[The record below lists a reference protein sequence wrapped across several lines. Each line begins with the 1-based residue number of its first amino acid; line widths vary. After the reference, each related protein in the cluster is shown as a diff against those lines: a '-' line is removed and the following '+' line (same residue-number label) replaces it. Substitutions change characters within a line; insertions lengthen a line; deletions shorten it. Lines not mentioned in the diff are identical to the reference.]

1 MAMAAPMGTATATPM
16 AIRSRHTIRIRM
28 VLIRTTPMIKST
40 SMNTGTSTGTSR
52 GITTIT
58 IMGMNIEMIATP
70 HLVTLMQWLSPAY
83 PVGGFSY
90 SHGLE
95 WAVEAGTITDAATF
109 QEWLADI
116 LEYGTGRNDAIL
128 LAAAYRA
135 VDAAYLTHVDA
146 VARALAPSAERL
158 LETTAQGA
166 AFVRTTADI
175 WAIDLPML
183 CYPVAVGRAAA
194 LIGVGLEQVLP
205 LYLHGFAANLTGAAM
220 RLVPLGQTEGQRV
233 LAAMT
238 PLCDLLS
245 QEALGGDGLDD
256 LGGCTVMADIAAMK
270 HETQY
275 TRLFRS

>member
-1 MAMAAPMGTATATPM
+1 MNM
-16 AIRSRHTIRIRM
+16 
-28 VLIRTTPMIKST
+28 
-40 SMNTGTSTGTSR
+40 SMS
-52 GITTIT
+52 ITTIT
-58 IMGMNIEMIATP
+58 RMSTEMIPTP
-70 HLVTLMQWLSPAY
+70 HLVTLMQWLSPSY

-95 WAVEAGTITDAATF
+95 WAVAAGDVTGAAGF
-109 QEWLADI
+109 QAWLADV

-135 VDAAYLTHVDA
+135 EDAATLAHVDA
-146 VARALAPSAERL
+146 VARALAPSSERL

-166 AFVRTTADI
+166 AFVRTTAEI
-175 WAIDLPML
+175 WDMDLPAL

-205 LYLHGFAANLTGAAM
+205 LYLHGFASNLTGAAM

-238 PLCDLLS
+238 PLCDLLA
-245 QEALGGDGLDD
+245 QEALAGAGLDD

>member
-1 MAMAAPMGTATATPM
+1 MLTATA
-16 AIRSRHTIRIRM
+16 
-28 VLIRTTPMIKST
+28 MIT
-40 SMNTGTSTGTSR
+40 AMITG
-52 GITTIT
+52 ID
-58 IMGMNIEMIATP
+58 MIPTP

-95 WAVEAGTITDAATF
+95 WSVAAGDVTSAASF
-109 QEWLADI
+109 QEWLADV
-116 LEYGTGRNDAIL
+116 LEYGSGRNDAIL

-135 VDAAYLTHVDA
+135 TDDAALAQVDAF
-146 VARALAPSAERL
+146 ARALAPSSERL

-166 AFVRTTADI
+166 AFVRTTATI
-175 WAIDLPML
+175 WDMDLPVL

-194 LIGVGLEQVLP
+194 LIGVRLEQVLP
-205 LYLHGFAANLTGAAM
+205 LYLHGFASNLTGAAM
-220 RLVPLGQTEGQRV
+220 RLVPLGQTDGQRV

-238 PLCDLLS
+238 PLCDLLA
-245 QEALGGDGLDD
+245 QEAAAGCGLDD
-256 LGGCTVMADIAAMK
+256 LGGAVMLADIAAMK

>member
-1 MAMAAPMGTATATPM
+1 
-16 AIRSRHTIRIRM
+16 
-28 VLIRTTPMIKST
+28 VD
-40 SMNTGTSTGTSR
+40 
-52 GITTIT
+52 
-58 IMGMNIEMIATP
+58 
-70 HLVTLMQWLSPAY
+70 
-83 PVGGFSY
+83 
-90 SHGLE
+90 
-95 WAVEAGTITDAATF
+95 AGDVTDAAGF
-109 QEWLADI
+109 QAWLADV

-135 VDAAYLTHVDA
+135 QDEAALAHVDA
-146 VARALAPSAERL
+146 VARALAPSSERL

-175 WAIDLPML
+175 WAMEIPVL

-205 LYLHGFAANLTGAAM
+205 LYLHGFASNLTGAAM

-238 PLCDLLS
+238 PLCDLLA
-245 QEALGGDGLDD
+245 QEALVGVGLDD

>member
-1 MAMAAPMGTATATPM
+1 MTMTMA
-16 AIRSRHTIRIRM
+16 
-28 VLIRTTPMIKST
+28 
-40 SMNTGTSTGTSR
+40 
-52 GITTIT
+52 TIT
-58 IMGMNIEMIATP
+58 MTRMSIEMIPTP
-70 HLVTLMQWLSPAY
+70 HLVTLMQWLSPSY

-95 WAVEAGTITDAATF
+95 WAVEAGDVTDAAGL
-109 QEWLADI
+109 QAWLADV

-135 VDAAYLTHVDA
+135 ADEAALAHVDA
-146 VARALAPSAERL
+146 VARALAPSSERL

-175 WAIDLPML
+175 WSMEIPVL

-205 LYLHGFAANLTGAAM
+205 LYLHGFASNLTGAAM

-238 PLCDLLS
+238 PLCDLLA
-245 QEALGGDGLDD
+245 QEALAGAGLDD

>member
-1 MAMAAPMGTATATPM
+1 MNM
-16 AIRSRHTIRIRM
+16 
-28 VLIRTTPMIKST
+28 
-40 SMNTGTSTGTSR
+40 SMSMSMS
-52 GITTIT
+52 ITTIR
-58 IMGMNIEMIATP
+58 GMSTEMTPTP
-70 HLVTLMQWLSPAY
+70 HLVTLMQWLSPSY

-95 WAVEAGTITDAATF
+95 WAVAAGDVTEAAGF
-109 QEWLADI
+109 QAWLADV

-135 VDAAYLTHVDA
+135 EDAATLAHVDA
-146 VARALAPSAERL
+146 VARALAPSSERL

-166 AFVRTTADI
+166 AFVRTTAEI
-175 WAIDLPML
+175 WDMDLPAL

-205 LYLHGFAANLTGAAM
+205 LYLHGFASNLTGAAM

-238 PLCDLLS
+238 PLCDLLA
-245 QEALGGDGLDD
+245 QEALASAGLDD

>member
-1 MAMAAPMGTATATPM
+1 MIMSMSM
-16 AIRSRHTIRIRM
+16 SM
-28 VLIRTTPMIKST
+28 V
-40 SMNTGTSTGTSR
+40 
-52 GITTIT
+52 IT
-58 IMGMNIEMIATP
+58 IITRMSIEMMPTP
-70 HLVTLMQWLSPAY
+70 HLVTMMQWLSPAY

-95 WAVEAGTITDAATF
+95 WAVGAGDVTDAAGF

-116 LEYGTGRNDAIL
+116 LEYGSGRNDAIL

-135 VDAAYLTHVDA
+135 PDTAALHHVDA

-175 WAIDLPML
+175 WAMDLPTL

-205 LYLHGFAANLTGAAM
+205 LYLHGFASNLTGAAM

-238 PLCDLLS
+238 RLCDLLA
-245 QEALGGDGLDD
+245 QEALAGDGLDD
-256 LGGCTVMADIAAMK
+256 LGGCTLLADIAAMK

>member
-1 MAMAAPMGTATATPM
+1 MTTV
-16 AIRSRHTIRIRM
+16 TIMLTVR
-28 VLIRTTPMIKST
+28 VTTT
-40 SMNTGTSTGTSR
+40 THTSTD
-52 GITTIT
+52 
-58 IMGMNIEMIATP
+58 MIPTP

-83 PVGGFSY
+83 PVGSFSY

-95 WAVEAGTITDAATF
+95 WAVAAGDVTDAAGF
-109 QEWLADI
+109 QEWLADV
-116 LEYGTGRNDAIL
+116 LEYGSGRNDAIL

-135 VDAAYLTHVDA
+135 KGAGDLEQVDLM
-146 VARALAPSAERL
+146 ARALAPSAERL

-175 WAIDLPML
+175 WAMDLPIL

-194 LIGVGLEQVLP
+194 LIGIGLEQVLP
-205 LYLHGFAANLTGAAM
+205 LYLHGFASNLTGAAM
-220 RLVPLGQTEGQRV
+220 RLVPLGQTDGQRV

-238 PLCDLLS
+238 PLCDLLAK
-245 QEALGGDGLDD
+245 EALAGTGLDD
-256 LGGCTVMADIAAMK
+256 LGGSTFLADIAAMK

>member
-1 MAMAAPMGTATATPM
+1 
-16 AIRSRHTIRIRM
+16 
-28 VLIRTTPMIKST
+28 MIP
-40 SMNTGTSTGTSR
+40 
-52 GITTIT
+52 
-58 IMGMNIEMIATP
+58 TP
-70 HLVTLMQWLSPAY
+70 HLVTLMQWLSPSY

-95 WAVEAGTITDAATF
+95 WAVEAGDVTDAAGL
-109 QEWLADI
+109 QAWLADV

-135 VDAAYLTHVDA
+135 ADEAALAHVDA
-146 VARALAPSAERL
+146 VARALAPSSERL

-175 WAIDLPML
+175 WSMEIPVL

-205 LYLHGFAANLTGAAM
+205 LYLHGFASNLTGAAM

-238 PLCDLLS
+238 PLCDLLA
-245 QEALGGDGLDD
+245 QEALAGAGLDD

>member
-1 MAMAAPMGTATATPM
+1 MGMAAPMGIITAM
-16 AIRSRHTIRIRM
+16 HRAIRWR
-28 VLIRTTPMIKST
+28 LPM
-40 SMNTGTSTGTSR
+40 SM
-52 GITTIT
+52 GITTSMIT
-58 IMGMNIEMIATP
+58 KTGTETGTITSMSIIITRMDMGIEMIPTP
-70 HLVTLMQWLSPAY
+70 HLVTLMQWLSPSY

-95 WAVEAGTITDAATF
+95 WAVAAGDVTDAGEF
-109 QEWLADI
+109 QAWLADV
-116 LEYGTGRNDAIL
+116 LEYGSGRNDAIL

-135 VDAAYLTHVDA
+135 QDAAALAHVDA

-166 AFVRTTADI
+166 AFVRTTAEI
-175 WAIDLPML
+175 WGMDLPVL
-183 CYPVAVGRAAA
+183 SYPVAVGRAAA

-205 LYLHGFAANLTGAAM
+205 LYLHGFASNLTGAAM
-220 RLVPLGQTEGQRV
+220 RLVPLGQTEGQRL

-238 PLCDLLS
+238 PLCDILA
-245 QEALGGDGLDD
+245 QEALAGDGLDD
-256 LGGCTVMADIAAMK
+256 LGGCTVMADVAAMK

>member
-1 MAMAAPMGTATATPM
+1 
-16 AIRSRHTIRIRM
+16 
-28 VLIRTTPMIKST
+28 MIP
-40 SMNTGTSTGTSR
+40 
-52 GITTIT
+52 
-58 IMGMNIEMIATP
+58 TP

-95 WAVEAGTITDAATF
+95 WAVHAGDVTDAAAF

-116 LEYGTGRNDAIL
+116 LAYGSGRNDALL
-128 LAAAYRA
+128 LAAAWRAEDAAQLAA
-135 VDAAYLTHVDA
+135 VDAM
-146 VARALAPSAERL
+146 ARALAPSAERL

-166 AFVRTTADI
+166 AFVKTTADI
-175 WAIDLPML
+175 WAMDMPTL
-183 CYPVAVGRAAA
+183 CYPVAVGRAAR

-205 LYLHGFAANLTGAAM
+205 LYLHGFASNLTGAAM

-233 LAAMT
+233 LASMT
-238 PLCDLLS
+238 PLCDLLA
-245 QEALGGDGLDD
+245 QEAIDGAGLDD
-256 LGGCTVMADIAAMK
+256 LGGAVFMADIAAMK

>member
-1 MAMAAPMGTATATPM
+1 MITAT
-16 AIRSRHTIRIRM
+16 RM
-28 VLIRTTPMIKST
+28 TMPI
-40 SMNTGTSTGTSR
+40 
-52 GITTIT
+52 ITTRMST
-58 IMGMNIEMIATP
+58 NMIPTP

-95 WAVEAGTITDAATF
+95 WSVAAGDVTDAPAF

-116 LEYGTGRNDAIL
+116 LEYGSGRNDALL
-128 LAAAYRA
+128 LAAAWRA
-135 VDAAYLTHVDA
+135 DDASELTA
-146 VARALAPSAERL
+146 VNAMARALAPSAERL

-175 WAIDLPML
+175 WTIQLPVL
-183 CYPVAVGRAAA
+183 CYPVAVGRAAR
-194 LIGVGLEQVLP
+194 LIGIGLEQVLP

-238 PLCDLLS
+238 PLCDLLA
-245 QEALGGDGLDD
+245 QEALAGTGLDD
-256 LGGCTVMADIAAMK
+256 LGGATFMADIAAMK

>member
-1 MAMAAPMGTATATPM
+1 MNM
-16 AIRSRHTIRIRM
+16 
-28 VLIRTTPMIKST
+28 
-40 SMNTGTSTGTSR
+40 SMS
-52 GITTIT
+52 ITTIT
-58 IMGMNIEMIATP
+58 GMSTEMIPTP
-70 HLVTLMQWLSPAY
+70 HLVTLMQWLSPSY

-95 WAVEAGTITDAATF
+95 WAVAAGDVTEAAGF
-109 QEWLADI
+109 QAWLADV

-135 VDAAYLTHVDA
+135 EDAATLAHVDA
-146 VARALAPSAERL
+146 VARALAPSSERL

-166 AFVRTTADI
+166 AFVRTTAEI
-175 WAIDLPML
+175 WDMDLPAL

-205 LYLHGFAANLTGAAM
+205 LYLHGFASNLTGAAM

-238 PLCDLLS
+238 PLCDLLA
-245 QEALGGDGLDD
+245 QEALAGAGLDD

>member
-1 MAMAAPMGTATATPM
+1 MVIAMAMQTATIT
-16 AIRSRHTIRIRM
+16 HM
-28 VLIRTTPMIKST
+28 VRVI
-40 SMNTGTSTGTSR
+40 
-52 GITTIT
+52 TIT
-58 IMGMNIEMIATP
+58 HMSTDMIPTP

-95 WAVEAGTITDAATF
+95 WAVGNGVVTDAAEF
-109 QEWLADI
+109 QEWLADV
-116 LEYGTGRNDAIL
+116 LEYGSGRNDAIL

-135 VDAAYLTHVDA
+135 AGAGDLEHVDA
-146 VARALAPSAERL
+146 MARALAPSAERL

-175 WAIDLPML
+175 WALDLPVL

-205 LYLHGFAANLTGAAM
+205 LYLHGFASNLTGAAM

-238 PLCDLLS
+238 PLCDLLAK
-245 QEALGGDGLDD
+245 EALASPGLSE
-256 LGGCTVMADIAAMK
+256 LGGSAFLADIAAMK

>member
-1 MAMAAPMGTATATPM
+1 MITGT
-16 AIRSRHTIRIRM
+16 R
-28 VLIRTTPMIKST
+28 KST
-40 SMNTGTSTGTSR
+40 TTVTAI
-52 GITTIT
+52 ITRMSIK
-58 IMGMNIEMIATP
+58 MIPTP
-70 HLVTLMQWLSPAY
+70 HLVTLMQWLSPSY

-95 WAVEAGTITDAATF
+95 WAVEAGDVTDAAGF
-109 QEWLADI
+109 QAWLADV

-135 VDAAYLTHVDA
+135 ADEAALAHVEA
-146 VARALAPSAERL
+146 VARALAPSSERL

-175 WAIDLPML
+175 WAMDIPVL

-205 LYLHGFAANLTGAAM
+205 LYLHGFASNLTGAAM

-238 PLCDLLS
+238 PLCDLLA
-245 QEALGGDGLDD
+245 QEALAGDGLDD

>member
-1 MAMAAPMGTATATPM
+1 MVMSMSMSMSMNMGT
-16 AIRSRHTIRIRM
+16 
-28 VLIRTTPMIKST
+28 V
-40 SMNTGTSTGTSR
+40 
-52 GITTIT
+52 ITTIMRMST
-58 IMGMNIEMIATP
+58 DMIPTP
-70 HLVTLMQWLSPAY
+70 HLLTLMQWLSPAY

-95 WAVEAGTITDAATF
+95 WAVAAGDVTDTAGF

-128 LAAAYRA
+128 LAAAYHA
-135 VDAAYLTHVDA
+135 PDKAALTHVDS
-146 VARALAPSAERL
+146 VARALAPSSERL

-175 WAIDLPML
+175 WDMDLPAL

-194 LIGVGLEQVLP
+194 LIGVGLEHVLP

-238 PLCDLLS
+238 PLCDLLA
-245 QEALGGDGLDD
+245 QEALESADDVGLDD
-256 LGGCTVMADIAAMK
+256 LGGSTFMADIAAMK

>member
-1 MAMAAPMGTATATPM
+1 MTMT
-16 AIRSRHTIRIRM
+16 
-28 VLIRTTPMIKST
+28 MI
-40 SMNTGTSTGTSR
+40 
-52 GITTIT
+52 ITT
-58 IMGMNIEMIATP
+58 GMSIEMIPAP
-70 HLVTLMQWLSPAY
+70 HLVTLMQWLSPSY
-83 PVGGFSY
+83 PVGGYSY

-95 WAVEAGTITDAATF
+95 WAVAAGDVTDAAGF
-109 QEWLADI
+109 QAWLADV

-135 VDAAYLTHVDA
+135 KDEAALAHVDA
-146 VARALAPSAERL
+146 VARALAPSSERL

-166 AFVRTTADI
+166 AFVRTTAAI
-175 WAIDLPML
+175 WAMEIPVL

-205 LYLHGFAANLTGAAM
+205 LYLHGFASNLTGAAM

-238 PLCDLLS
+238 PLCDLLA
-245 QEALGGDGLDD
+245 QEALVGVGLDD